1 MKRIE
6 HLFQSK
12 LSDILTIYF
21 TAGYPKLD
29 DTVSIITALDN
40 AGVDLIEIGIPYSD
54 PLADGQTIQ
63 KSSQI
68 SLKNGMNLN
77 LLFMQLTEARKK
89 SDIPMVMM
97 GYYNQVLQY
106 GIESFCQEANSAGVD
121 GLIIPDLPLKE
132 YYTVCKKYFDQY
144 NLSCTFLITPSSS
157 DKRIL
162 ALDQASSGFLYAVS
176 SHSITGGSPA
186 KSLEDYGQRLSTLNL
201 TTPIQVGFGIKDSRS
216 FETACSI
223 GQGGIIGSAFI
234 EAIAAEGELQYKIKQ
249 FIQRI
254 NKKARL

>member
-6 HLFQSK
+6 HLFQNK

-77 LLFMQLTEARKK
+77 LLFMQLTEA
-89 SDIPMVMM
+89 
-97 GYYNQVLQY
+97 
-106 GIESFCQEANSAGVD
+106 
-121 GLIIPDLPLKE
+121 
-132 YYTVCKKYFDQY
+132 
-144 NLSCTFLITPSSS
+144 
-157 DKRIL
+157 
-162 ALDQASSGFLYAVS
+162 
-176 SHSITGGSPA
+176 
-186 KSLEDYGQRLSTLNL
+186 
-201 TTPIQVGFGIKDSRS
+201 IK
-216 FETACSI
+216 
-223 GQGGIIGSAFI
+223 
-234 EAIAAEGELQYKIKQ
+234 
-249 FIQRI
+249 
-254 NKKARL
+254 